1 MSNKAFDRND
11 PTYNDYMKLLS
22 KEFAKGEMQEELK
35 MVITQTPP
43 EFREIIERQEAD
55 VAGLRKTPDGYERM
69 NGIQAS
75 ADEILSLNNNVNT
88 RMLNESPALREHK
101 VVLRGGKLSPDFAL
115 HEKEMEV
122 KKW

>member
-1 MSNKAFDRND
+1 
-11 PTYNDYMKLLS
+11 MKLLS

-35 MVITQTPP
+35 MVISQTPP

-115 HEKEMEV
+115 HEREMEV
-122 KKW
+122 TKW